1 MKKKAHIIYWALL
14 ILGLVMLAGCHPLR
28 RAQSVGHAAAT
39 VTEATLAL
47 ASDPVLDAGATL
59 TTKSTPR
66 TAPPGSE
73 VEVKPGVTL
82 QIARAFHTAT
92 RLADG
97 RILLAGGSQS
107 TDEFP
112 LAVDAFDPTTGLTRQ
127 VAPLHAARHGH
138 SATLLADGRVL
149 VIGGYNLPQQWLSD
163 AEVYDPQRDAWTT
176 VSPRYSHGLTHSA
189 TVMEDGRVLV
199 VGGGIGS
206 GRSTDRVEIFDPQT
220 NGWTEAQPLP
230 ADRANHT
237 AQLLADGRVL
247 VAGGWGGANTP
258 IGGDALLY
266 DPQADTWT
274 ATGPMVEP
282 RIWAQS
288 VRLADGRVL
297 VVGGITQEDQYIPT
311 ISASAEIY
319 DPASNTWTA
328 ALDMAQPRYSHFLV
342 LRPDGQ
348 VWAFGGARDWD
359 CCYTNDSFV
368 REIELYDP
376 VANQWRTVG
385 ELPQPRAQASV
396 ALLPDG
402 RVWLTGGRV
411 NGQPD
416 ALHFADTWLIG
427 P

>member
-1 MKKKAHIIYWALL
+1 MKTPARTVGWIVPF
-14 ILGLVMLAGCHPLR
+14 LGLVMLTGCHPLSI
-28 RAQSVGHAAAT
+28 AQPNGPATATPPASTAGLTLSPAALPNTISSSEPAPS
-39 VTEATLAL
+39 
-47 ASDPVLDAGATL
+47 ASFVD
-59 TTKSTPR
+59 
-66 TAPPGSE
+66 
-73 VEVKPGVTL
+73 VKPGVTL
-82 QIARAFHTAT
+82 PIPRAFHTAT

-97 RILLAGGSQS
+97 RVLLVGGSQS
-107 TDEFP
+107 TDKFP

-127 VAPLHAARHGH
+127 VAPLRAPRHGH

-149 VIGGYNLPQQWLSD
+149 VIDGYNLPQQWLSD
-163 AEVYDPQRDAWTT
+163 AEVYDPERDAWTT

-189 TVMEDGRVLV
+189 TVIQDGRVLV
-199 VGGGIGS
+199 VGGNTGS

-220 NGWTEAQPLP
+220 NAWTEAQSLR

-247 VAGGWGGANTP
+247 VAGGWGSANTP

-266 DPQADTWT
+266 DPLTDTWT

-288 VRLADGRVL
+288 VRLLDGRVL
-297 VVGGITQEDQYIPT
+297 VAGGITQKDQYIPK

-328 ALDMAQPRYSHFLV
+328 APDMAQPRYSHFLQV
-342 LRPDGQ
+342 RPDGQ
-348 VWAFGGARDWD
+348 VLALGGARDWD
-359 CCYTNDSFV
+359 CCYTSDSFV

-376 VANQWRTVG
+376 VGNHWRTVG
-385 ELPQPRAQASV
+385 ELPQPRAQASA
-396 ALLPDG
+396 ALLSDG
-402 RVWLTGGRV
+402 RVWLAGGRT
-411 NGQPD
+411 NGQLG
-416 ALHFADTWLIG
+416 ALHFADTWLFG